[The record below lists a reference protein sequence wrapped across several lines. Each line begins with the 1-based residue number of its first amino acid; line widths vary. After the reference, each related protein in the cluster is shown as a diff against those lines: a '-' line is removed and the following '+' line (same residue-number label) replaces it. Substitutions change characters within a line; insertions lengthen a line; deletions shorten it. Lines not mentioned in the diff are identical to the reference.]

1 MWSNNYSKVL
11 NRLGGVT
18 SRVLA
23 FQVVDRGYDPHWA
36 IPKTIQLN
44 NFTAKDTAL
53 RNKNTYRLTRK
64 LE

>member
-23 FQVVDRGYDPHWA
+23 FQVGDLGYDPHWA
-36 IPKTIQLN
+36 IPKTIKLN

-53 RNKNTYRLTRK
+53 RNKNTYRLTRN
-64 LE
+64 

>member
-23 FQVVDRGYDPHWA
+23 FQVVDLRYDPHWA
-36 IPKTIQLN
+36 IPKTIKLN

-53 RNKNTYRLTRK
+53 RNKNTYRLTRN
-64 LE
+64 